1 MHSTDSR
8 TSVAPAPASTGSG
21 QQDAL
26 FRKQRRHTLWLL
38 CALSFILYVDRVNL
52 ATAAGAI
59 KAELGLSNTELGLA
73 FSAFAYSYA
82 FFQVGGGWIADRF
95 GARKTLIG
103 CGIIWVVATFSTG
116 FVHTLGLLFAARL
129 LLGIGEGA
137 TLPAQS
143 RAITR
148 WFAGEQRGVVQGFTH
163 SFSRL
168 GNAVTPPLI
177 ALLMTW
183 LSWRA
188 AFLVLAAVTAVWLV
202 WWCVSFREFPQEAVS
217 RASGPV
223 QPKGPTPW
231 APLFA
236 RMLPTIFVYFCY
248 GWTAW
253 LFFTWLPTFFLH
265 GQSLDLKS
273 SALFASDVFFAGV
286 VGDTVGG
293 WLSDFLL
300 RRTGSLAI
308 AREGVIVASFL
319 GAMLFLAPLL
329 FVHSSIGVALCLSGS
344 FFCLELTIGP
354 IWAVPSDIT
363 PEHAGIASGMMN
375 AGSAVAGIL
384 SPIIFGLLVDTTGS
398 WTLPFAGSIVMLLV
412 GIGAALRMRPDV
424 TLATRTATTQGP
436 LPASSGR

>member
-1 MHSTDSR
+1 MQTD
-8 TSVAPAPASTGSG
+8 
-21 QQDAL
+21 
-26 FRKQRRHTLWLL
+26 KHQRRHTLWLL

-52 ATAAGAI
+52 ATAASAI
-59 KAELGLSNTELGLA
+59 KTELGLSNTGLGLA

-103 CGIIWVVATFSTG
+103 CGIIWIISTFATG
-116 FVHTLGLLFAARL
+116 FVHTLGMLFVARL

-143 RAITR
+143 RAVTR
-148 WFAGEQRGVVQGFTH
+148 WFVGEQRGMVQGFTH

-168 GNAVTPPLI
+168 GNAVTPPLV
-177 ALLMTW
+177 ALLMAW
-183 LSWRA
+183 LSWRS
-188 AFLVLAAVTAVWLV
+188 AFLVLALVTAIWLV
-202 WWCVSFREFPQEAVS
+202 WWCVAFREFPHEAVS
-217 RASGPV
+217 QASQRV
-223 QPKGPTPW
+223 QRKGPTPW
-231 APLFA
+231 GPLFM

-265 GQSLDLKS
+265 GQNLDLKS
-273 SALFASDVFFAGV
+273 SALFASGVFFAGV

-300 RRTGSLAI
+300 RKTGRLTI

-319 GAMLFLAPLL
+319 GALVFILPLL
-329 FVHSSIGVALCLSGS
+329 FVRSSFGVALCLSGS
-344 FFCLELTIGP
+344 FFFLELTIGP
-354 IWAVPSDIT
+354 IWAVPGDIA

-398 WTLPFAGSIVMLLV
+398 WTLPFAGSVVMLLF
-412 GIGAALRMRPDV
+412 GIVAALRIRPNV
-424 TLATRTATTQGP
+424 TLETRTVATQGP
-436 LPASSGR
+436 LTASSSR